1 MPDELKHIKKGSM
14 TVRILI
20 FAMTVILVVLMFPR
34 GESIESEV
42 TVGSIWTN
50 DDLIASMTFE
60 VPENPEVYKRKVQQA
75 AESVPPVFVVHK
87 EVLKNS
93 IDSLRN
99 YKSQLTKIL
108 DSVIVNKS
116 SINPTGFS
124 NKTFEEFKQ
133 LRLSKKLI
141 TVKVSRSL
149 DDAFAM
155 AEEVIRRVLA
165 KGLLSKPLNSIDK
178 DLIAVRNG
186 KFEKLIKK
194 ERFYDYDAAK
204 EYITRYLNNNFS
216 FDLNLNKAVSE
227 LVFKFLKPNVVFSKE
242 LTDQEI
248 EIAKSKVPKTKY
260 IVNQDERIVAKHDRI
275 TKEIKEKIDA
285 YRKAKGNVNTFTDT
299 LIQVVGET
307 LHISAIFSLFFIYI
321 FLFRKK
327 LFYNNLKLLLI
338 SIVILFESF
347 ITYLAGHVEVSAPIE
362 LLIFIPVA
370 SILFAI
376 FFDSRIG
383 FYGTVIVALTTGA
396 LRGNDYVFV
405 VMNIVAGGLAV
416 YSVRDVKNR
425 SQIFRSFLFILVG
438 YVVTAFAFGMESF
451 SRIESIL
458 ISSSFAAS
466 NALISPA
473 LTYGLII
480 FFEKIFKITTDLTYL
495 ELSDFNNPLLKE
507 LAKNAPG
514 TFNHSLTIGA
524 MVESAAVEIG
534 ANPTLARV
542 GAYYHDIGKLVNP
555 AAFVENQMG
564 GKSIHDDLN
573 PRESAQII
581 ISHVKKGIELAEE
594 HGLPA
599 EIIDFIPMHHGTMV
613 ITYFFEKAKELLGE
627 EKVSEDEFRYPGPK
641 PDTKETALVMLADAI
656 ESTVKSMDDPEP
668 QKVKNVI
675 NNLVKLRIEDGQLD
689 ESPMTF
695 SDISKTKEAFY
706 NYLIG
711 QQYHRIRYP
720 NQDKIESEPE
730 EEKE

>member
-93 IDSLRN
+93 IDSLRK

-555 AAFVENQMG
+555 TAFVENQMG
-564 GKSIHDDLN
+564 GKSIHEELN

>member
-93 IDSLRN
+93 IDSLRK

-116 SINPTGFS
+116 SINPTDFS
-124 NKTFEEFKQ
+124 NKSFEEFKQ

-338 SIVILFESF
+338 SIVILFASF

-555 AAFVENQMG
+555 TAFVENQMG
-564 GKSIHDDLN
+564 GKSIHEELN